1 MTNSNR
7 KIFFILLFA
16 ITGIIFISKLFYIQV
31 IDDKYKVSAKNNA
44 LRYIY
49 KYPARGLIYD
59 RFGKLMV
66 YNCASFDLVVVPI
79 EIKNLDTLKFCNVV
93 GITKDEFDK
102 RMKKIINLSGY
113 HQVSVFE
120 SDLSDYVYSQF
131 QESSSSY
138 RGFYIQ
144 NRTKRTYTLPIAP
157 HTFGY
162 IGEASPSIIEKDD
175 YYRPGD
181 YIGIS
186 GIEKFY
192 EKELRGEK
200 GLNVRVVDV
209 HNSIQGSYKNGELDK
224 KPIPGK
230 DLFSS
235 LDMEL
240 QNYAESLM
248 VNKRGGIVA
257 IEPASGEVLAMVS
270 EPSYDPALLVG
281 RERSKHYLELQNDEQ
296 NHPLY
301 NRAIMTRYPP
311 GSTFKVVNGL
321 AALQEGILDEN
332 TMFSCYGGYRISD
345 SHTIDCHAHWSPLA
359 IRPAIA
365 HSCNSWFCWAFKRF
379 VDNNKFAAPREG
391 YEKWREYV
399 MNLGFGRQLGIDLPN
414 EFGGNVP
421 EAEYYDKLKGSRKWY
436 ANSIVSVA
444 IGQGEIGATPLQL
457 ANLTAI
463 IANRGYYIVPHV
475 IKAVGNKKNVNKNF
489 KTKYQTGID
498 KKYFEIIVDGM
509 EMAVTSGTARVAQID
524 GIKVCAKTGTAQ
536 DPPRKNHSVFIAFA
550 PKDEPKIAVAV
561 LVENS
566 GFGATYAA
574 PIASLMIEYYIN
586 REVKR
591 KDMEYSIR
599 NTVLLNR
606 NQ

>member
-7 KIFFILLFA
+7 KIFFIVLFA
-16 ITGIIFISKLFYIQV
+16 ITGIVFISRLFHIQI

-79 EIKNLDTLKFCNVV
+79 EIKNLDTLKFCNLI
-93 GITKDEFDK
+93 GISKDEFDK

-113 HQVSVFE
+113 HKVSVFE
-120 SDLSDYVYSQF
+120 SDLPNHVYSQF

-138 RGFYIQ
+138 NGFYIQ
-144 NRTKRTYTLPIAP
+144 NRTKRAYTLPIAA

-162 IGEASPSIIEKDD
+162 IGEVSPSILEKDD

-181 YIGIS
+181 YIGIN

-209 HNSIQGSYKNGELDK
+209 HNSIQGSYKDGKLDK

-257 IEPASGEVLAMVS
+257 IEPATGEVLAIVS
-270 EPSYDPALLVG
+270 EPSYDPNLLIG
-281 RERSKHYLELQNDEQ
+281 RERSKHYLQLQNDEQ

-311 GSTFKVVNGL
+311 GSTFKVVNAL
-321 AALQEGILDEN
+321 AALQEGILNEN
-332 TMFSCYGGYRISD
+332 TLFSCYGGYRISD
-345 SHTIDCHAHWSPLA
+345 NHTIDCHAHTSPLA

-365 HSCNSWFCWAFKRF
+365 YSCNSWFCWAFKRF
-379 VDNNKFAAPREG
+379 VDNNKFSSSREG

-414 EFGGNVP
+414 EFGGTVP

-475 IKAVGNKKNVNKNF
+475 IKAVGNEKNVNKNF

-498 KKYFEIIVDGM
+498 KKYFDIIVDGM
-509 EMAVTSGTARVAQID
+509 EMAVTSGTATVAQID
-524 GIKVCAKTGTAQ
+524 GITVCAKTGTAQ

-591 KDMEYSIR
+591 KDMEYNIR